1 MSDSIMREQLVAQLR
16 KARGQFQFYA
26 DNHRAKAQ
34 KLAETVGEDHTEV
47 QAALEKA
54 KTNEAMVAEIDGTI
68 GLDDG
73 AGERDMV
80 KAVRSSDV
88 FAPGTLAAIMG
99 DAMDFHR
106 VLGTA
111 WLPYAVP
118 MPLTLGEAQVRQKWM
133 ASEGAELVRD
143 TVFAGDVAPGSD
155 AMVDLIAKQADAFI
169 DAIYFAAGGLVRMG
183 IDPSPLWDIA
193 HGQNMAKVQP
203 DGSVLCDA
211 DGKIIK
217 PEGWVDPHA
226 LQVAE
231 IKRQIEAALA

>member
-1 MSDSIMREQLVAQLR
+1 MSDPIMREQLVAQLR

-80 KAVRSSDV
+80 QAVRSSDV

-106 VLGTA
+106 VLA
-111 WLPYAVP
+111 PNWLPQG
-118 MPLTLGEAQVRQKWM
+118 MPLPLSMDEALTRAKWVH
-133 ASEGAELVRD
+133 SEADELVDD
-143 TVFAGDVAPGSD
+143 TSGIGLVTPGSN
-155 AMVDLIAKQADAFI
+155 AMIDLIAKQADAFI
-169 DAIYFAAGGLVRMG
+169 DMIYFAAGGLVRMG

-203 DGSVLCDA
+203 DGSVRRDE
-211 DGKIIK
+211 DGKVIK

-231 IKRQIEAALA
+231 VKRQIDAA